1 MNAIWGKRIK
11 DYAGGTLMLLLGI
24 GAMVQGQTYTIGSL
38 SRMGPGYFPVALG
51 AILAVLGLAMLI
63 GAKLAQPREDAKP
76 LPPEWRGW
84 ICIIAGI
91 VAFSVVG
98 KYGGL
103 VPATFAIVF
112 ISAMGERE
120 NTWQGA
126 TVLAL
131 SMVAFC
137 VIVFWWALKLQFP
150 LFAWGLS

>member
-1 MNAIWGKRIK
+1 MDWVTRYK
-11 DYAGGTLMLLLGI
+11 DYLGGTLMLLLGI
-24 GAMVQGQTYTIGSL
+24 GAMVQGRTYSIGSL

-51 AILAVLGLAMLI
+51 AILALLGIAMLI
-63 GAKLAQPREDAKP
+63 GARLAQPKDDIKA

-84 ICIIAGI
+84 ICIILGI

-112 ISAMGERE
+112 ISGMGERE
-120 NTWQGA
+120 NTWLGV
-126 TVLAL
+126 TTLAL
-131 SMVAFC
+131 AMVVFA
-137 VIVFWWALKLQFP
+137 VVVFWWALKLQFP